1 MNHKVIK
8 KIVAGTLLCAMASY
22 TLPVFAYTKEETV
35 YTKLDCTGNNYKT
48 IVSTHIINNENLEL
62 IDDLSDLL
70 NIKNT
75 SGEETFKQEGNKI
88 TWNANK
94 NDIYYQGESSKE
106 LPIECNVEYELNG
119 EKISSEEILGKSG
132 TVKINLQYK
141 NKESRTVDINGKK
154 VKMYVPFVVVAGT
167 IVKNENASNITVSS
181 GKVIDDGTKTIVV
194 GMGMP
199 GLQESLGISKDEIEI
214 PSNIEITMDTTD
226 FKSESIIS
234 YVTPKVIDEKD
245 LKVFDN
251 LNQIEAQV
259 DTLQSSSKKIE
270 EGANTL
276 KSGVTVA
283 YQGAKTIQSEV
294 SKATKSLSTNKT
306 DALNSETLAQIKTSA
321 VSQVSK
327 QMATQKATIVATAK
341 AQAEAMADSQKT
353 TTENMAF
360 SAAQTMINGNPQYQ
374 ALYSTLNDN
383 QKALF
388 ETAIKATASTTAKT
402 ASGKTA
408 ETTAGTVAEQ
418 VAGTVASSL
427 STTIATTVANE
438 VKTVA
443 QEQVVSQMN
452 TLNEGLKQL
461 TDGLAKLDNGA
472 TQLSQGI
479 KTFNEQGINKICNYI
494 KGDAKN
500 LTNRIEKLTELSN
513 EYNNFTMLNSDST
526 GNVKFIMIIDAIKKQ
541 EESENSKEEVIIDS
555 NDYSNE
561 NK

>member
-94 NDIYYQGESSKE
+94 NDIYYQGESSRE

-167 IVKNENASNITVSS
+167 IIKNENASNITVSS
-181 GKVIDDGTKTIVV
+181 GKVIDDGTKTIVA
-194 GMGMP
+194 GMAMP

-234 YVTPKVIDEKD
+234 YVTPKVIDEND

-251 LNQIEAQV
+251 VNQIEAQV

-270 EGANTL
+270 EGANAL

-306 DALNSETLAQIKTSA
+306 DALDSEILAQIQTGA
-321 VSQVSK
+321 VSTVAS
-327 QMATQKATIVATAK
+327 QMSTQKATIAATAK
-341 AQAEAMADSQKT
+341 AQAEAMADSQKN

-360 SAAQTMINGNPQYQ
+360 SVAQTMINGNPQYQ

-383 QKALF
+383 QKDLF
-388 ETAIKATASTTAKT
+388 ETAIKTTASTTAKT

-408 ETTAGTVAEQ
+408 ETTAETVADQ

-443 QEQVVSQMN
+443 QEQVASQMN
-452 TLNEGLKQL
+452 TLNDGLKQL
-461 TDGLAKLDNGA
+461 TEGLAKLDNGA

-541 EESENSKEEVIIDS
+541 EESENSKEEVILDN

>member
-341 AQAEAMADSQKT
+341 AQAEA
-353 TTENMAF
+353 
-360 SAAQTMINGNPQYQ
+360 
-374 ALYSTLNDN
+374 LYSTLNDN

>member
-427 STTIATTVANE
+427 STTITTTVANE

-513 EYNNFTMLNSDST
+513 EYNNFTILNSDST

>member
-513 EYNNFTMLNSDST
+513 EYNNFTILNSDST

>member
-306 DALNSETLAQIKTSA
+306 DALDSETLAQIKTSA

>member
-70 NIKNT
+70 NVKNT

-194 GMGMP
+194 GMAMP

-306 DALNSETLAQIKTSA
+306 DALDSETLAQIKTSA

-443 QEQVVSQMN
+443 QEQVASQMN